1 MSTVNQRVG
10 CSCRIFFRIKASSR
24 MIQAPGN
31 KFNSINNAVSTC
43 MSTTRTSNWSKYKF
57 LKGHQIRT
65 KIQPFHTTFIP
76 TKSIVHTYI
85 HDRKM
90 EVTPPTLVLVYTN
103 HNSHGDGTEDA
114 GEGEQRQTDGRWWR
128 SGEPRPSGKKKHIF
142 LFLDIPFFLSI
153 IIFVSSRL

>member
-1 MSTVNQRVG
+1 VSNRSDVSFIVKDDFIFNSSHPPVSVDCQPTSWLFMSY
-10 CSCRIFFRIKASSR
+10 FFRIKASSR

-103 HNSHGDGTEDA
+103 HNSHGDG
-114 GEGEQRQTDGRWWR
+114 
-128 SGEPRPSGKKKHIF
+128 
-142 LFLDIPFFLSI
+142 SI
-153 IIFVSSRL
+153 LY